1 MSEAGFSGWKIGW
14 GEGGTVHRLNCDFC
28 DSMIDRIID
37 RIGQPQG
44 LPLQSKFIRKERG
57 LDMPTVSQFCLTCG
71 EENLFDLTESEVDQF
86 LDGLN
91 LPPVEDYSD
100 AIQVPP
106 DDCDFCN
113 MHYYGDPDDED
124 WT

>member
-1 MSEAGFSGWKIGW
+1 MEDWKGGRVEDWKGGGAEGWKIGW

-57 LDMPTVSQFCLTCG
+57 LVKPNFIRPLGDVALQTKSVGFHSVSGGCG
-71 EENLFDLTESEVDQF
+71 VSGEKFVF
-86 LDGLN
+86 L
-91 LPPVEDYSD
+91 
-100 AIQVPP
+100 
-106 DDCDFCN
+106 
-113 MHYYGDPDDED
+113 
-124 WT
+124 